1 VFGVLFALQFKA
13 LHRAPVTH
21 LAWLAGRDTMPQLLS
36 ADSSGRVVL
45 TTPATTASPAV
56 HTRLDQVAPLAALH
70 KTHQVCTQF
79 GTLLTLLLLLL
90 LWWWLL
96 LLLFILEAGA
106 GRND

>member
-1 VFGVLFALQFKA
+1 MFGVFFTLQFKT

-21 LAWLAGRDTMPQLLS
+21 LAWLAGRDTLPQLLS

-79 GTLLTLLLLLL
+79 GTLQDAVAPVAVVLAVVVVSS
-90 LWWWLL
+90 
-96 LLLFILEAGA
+96 IQP
-106 GRND
+106 

>member
-1 VFGVLFALQFKA
+1 MFGVLFALQFKA

-70 KTHQVCTQF
+70 KTHQVCTRF
-79 GTLLTLLLLLL
+79 AT
-90 LWWWLL
+90 
-96 LLLFILEAGA
+96 IKDVVAPVVVVVA
-106 GRND
+106 AVAAV